1 MFENLDTYYQFQG
14 YDTFIGPTNQGRGVG
29 IFVRTEIC
37 ADKVVMETDFQES
50 VWCSIKLQNSDSLLI
65 GCIYKSPNCSNEN
78 CLELF
83 QLFGKVKDMRYSH
96 KLIMG
101 DFNFRDI
108 NWSDMSTSSNEQ
120 QNSTLFIESIRDS
133 FMFQHVLEPTR
144 YRANNEPSIL
154 DLIFSNEEG
163 MVSDIQYNPSVGR
176 SDHLVLSFKFIC
188 YTPNTSKNNTHS
200 TYNFFK
206 GDYQSIKSQLE
217 QTNWEGEMEGLDLS
231 SSWLWF
237 TEQYIDL
244 LEKFIPE
251 SKPRQKREKA
261 GPVVTQSC
269 LDAIKNKHR
278 KWLKYKY
285 CKSPVNFNQYK
296 IARNAVTLELRSA
309 KYAYEKDLATR
320 IKTDNKLFWNYV
332 SKNSKTK
339 KSVCQL
345 LSSDGTL
352 TCAPLVADLFLYCYE
367 RDFMDSLNHD
377 NQADVIEAFNSTS
390 RYLDDLL
397 NIDNPYFEGMVN
409 QIYPPEL
416 QLNKANISDTEAPFL
431 DLSVA
436 NGFVSSKIYDKRDDF
451 DFDIVN
457 FPFLDG
463 DVPRRASYGVYI
475 SQLIRFARV
484 CNHVTDFNARNKCLT
499 AKLLQQ
505 GYRYHKLRKTFS
517 KFYRRHYELISKYNV
532 GLKTLLREG
541 LSEPEFYG
549 DLVYKFKKLKGI
561 NDFSFQ
567 FRKII
572 TRYRRIGYNLN
583 VMRQSACLV
592 FNPIMVD
599 NYAAFFNCT
608 PVGRASD
615 SMMAPT

>member
-1 MFENLDTYYQFQG
+1 MYLNNFCILQ
-14 YDTFIGPTNQGRGVG
+14 
-29 IFVRTEIC
+29 
-37 ADKVVMETDFQES
+37 VVSES
-50 VWCSIKLQNSDSLLI
+50 DRLYNGLLWVLAV
-65 GCIYKSPNCSNEN
+65 P
-78 CLELF
+78 
-83 QLFGKVKDMRYSH
+83 R
-96 KLIMG
+96 
-101 DFNFRDI
+101 
-108 NWSDMSTSSNEQ
+108 SSAVE
-120 QNSTLFIESIRDS
+120 
-133 FMFQHVLEPTR
+133 
-144 YRANNEPSIL
+144 
-154 DLIFSNEEG
+154 
-163 MVSDIQYNPSVGR
+163 
-176 SDHLVLSFKFIC
+176 
-188 YTPNTSKNNTHS
+188 KNGH
-200 TYNFFK
+200 
-206 GDYQSIKSQLE
+206 QS
-217 QTNWEGEMEGLDLS
+217 
-231 SSWLWF
+231 
-237 TEQYIDL
+237 
-244 LEKFIPE
+244 
-251 SKPRQKREKA
+251 
-261 GPVVTQSC
+261 
-269 LDAIKNKHR
+269 
-278 KWLKYKY
+278 
-285 CKSPVNFNQYK
+285 
-296 IARNAVTLELRSA
+296 
-309 KYAYEKDLATR
+309 
-320 IKTDNKLFWNYV
+320 
-332 SKNSKTK
+332 
-339 KSVCQL
+339 
-345 LSSDGTL
+345 L
-352 TCAPLVADLFLYCYE
+352 TCPLVYAE
-367 RDFMDSLNHD
+367 VISLILSMGSFHLG
-377 NQADVIEAFNSTS
+377 NSTS

-431 DLSVA
+431 DLHLSVA

-532 GLKTLLREG
+532 GLKTLLSVG

-561 NDFSFQ
+561 NDFFQ

-608 PVGRASD
+608 PVGRVSD